1 MEDLD
6 FVVSSVP
13 QNEEVLV
20 FVFLRKERSQSRMND
35 AAKVRLLSARKTKH
49 TGSKCGDQSKCVTQP
64 TSAVGNGGGRGGV
77 SAAKTTVTLSGRL
90 LRLA

>member
-20 FVFLRKERSQSRMND
+20 FVFLRKERSQLRMND
-35 AAKVRLLSARKTKH
+35 AAKVRLLSAQKTNNETHGLEVWGPIKMRYSTH
-49 TGSKCGDQSKCVTQP
+49 QCCWEWWRE
-64 TSAVGNGGGRGGV
+64 GRSV
-77 SAAKTTVTLSGRL
+77 RC
-90 LRLA
+90 